1 MKRVYLYTGGIAK
14 AHPIY
19 KEGSRYV
26 PEGFAYTPSTNELF
40 ASPQVA
46 LGRGVPV
53 LSRLATLLTPSI
65 IAALKVCRIPK
76 VRLIRTPSNIAL
88 IHSAQYPL
96 FNRTP
101 WVMDFEN
108 AATIAWYDRSVLD
121 STITKTFFEHLF
133 ASSACRGLLAWTTA
147 AKESMLAALDC
158 SAFRDKIHVV
168 HLTHVPKPWVDRSK
182 KSGPMELLFYSG
194 NFYAK
199 GGLDVIL
206 VALKLAKHY
215 DIHLTVISQYPP
227 EVKEKFSMHPFITWK
242 RQINAAERQRIL
254 SGTDILLHPGH
265 SETYGYVILEAF
277 SYGIPVISTDGFSSE
292 ELIESGV
299 RGYVVKNFISLFDAQ
314 YLPTIRNRNDQR
326 NFIDALRH
334 PPEDYI
340 GALADATAALIAA
353 PDEWLRM
360 SRNAH
365 DSITHGLFS
374 PSRRIESL
382 SALYTNALR
391 H

>member
-26 PEGFAYTPSTNELF
+26 PEGFSYTPSTDELF
-40 ASPQVA
+40 ASPQTA
-46 LGRGVPV
+46 LKGGVPV
-53 LSRLATLLTPSI
+53 FSRLTTLLTPSI

-108 AATIAWYDRSVLD
+108 VATIAWYDRSVLD

-133 ASSACRGLLAWTTA
+133 ASSTCRGLLAWTTA

-158 SAFRDKIHVV
+158 SAFQDKIHVV
-168 HLTHVPKPWVDRSK
+168 HLTHVPKPWTDRSK
-182 KSGPMELLFYSG
+182 KKGPVELLFYSG

-199 GGLDVIL
+199 GGLDAIL
-206 VALKLAKHY
+206 VALELAKHY

-227 EVKEKFSMHPFITWK
+227 EVEKKFSNRLFITWK
-242 RQINAAERQRIL
+242 RQINPAERQRIFCE
-254 SGTDILLHPGH
+254 TDILLHPGH

-277 SYGIPVISTDGFSSE
+277 SYGIPVISTDGFSAE

-299 RGYVVKNFISLFDAQ
+299 RGYVVKNFISLFDVQ
-314 YLPTIRNRNDQR
+314 YLPTIRTRDDQKK
-326 NFIDALRH
+326 FLDALRY
-334 PPEDYI
+334 PPENYI
-340 GALADATAALIAA
+340 KALAEATATLIMS
-353 PDEWLRM
+353 PDERLRM

-365 DSITHGLFS
+365 ESITHGLFS
-374 PSRRIESL
+374 PKRRIESL
-382 SALYTNALR
+382 GAIYANVLHY
-391 H
+391 